1 MRLRKLFNEDGVGK
15 IVKGVNTTQ
24 DVQPGETQ
32 RQAAKFGNTVD
43 KDGRPPELHSS
54 ARKNS
59 SPNTLFNM
67 GLAESDLDE
76 APTTAAQSAA
86 FKVLN
91 NLAARKDNLPFPVKF
106 YDGSIIKVKPSVAKR
121 IINLYYKLDAKKQND
136 MEDMLNTK
144 NGFAELA
151 TEKVRLE
158 SMFGEAQAVEPDSN
172 NYQTD
177 LITSPAN
184 TIIIN
189 TPGDLDWYKIGQ
201 HFPTLAQQD
210 PHEFGQD
217 DSDMQI
223 TLANAEELAKLKA
236 ILDAAGV
243 TWKDIGGTD
252 KQPEI
257 HEKRDPMHTI
267 NKFLDDKKKREE
279 RAADLYKQSKEADNE
294 KVKED
299 IGSLPPLVDLIILA
313 VLAQTTVSAI
323 KMAFKTGKGLMKLK
337 QLAAGAG
344 IRLSNRVM
352 GEGRDPAALALK
364 AAIDALHRLSASK
377 GNKMSLSGYAFDI
390 SRAFNI
396 GMGPKELEAKYHEVY
411 G

>member
-76 APTTAAQSAA
+76 APTTATQSAA

-121 IINLYYKLDAKKQND
+121 IINLYYRLDAKKQND

-158 SMFGEAQAVEPDSN
+158 SMF
-172 NYQTD
+172 
-177 LITSPAN
+177 
-184 TIIIN
+184 
-189 TPGDLDWYKIGQ
+189 
-201 HFPTLAQQD
+201 
-210 PHEFGQD
+210 
-217 DSDMQI
+217 
-223 TLANAEELAKLKA
+223 
-236 ILDAAGV
+236 
-243 TWKDIGGTD
+243 KDIGGTD

-323 KMAFKTGKGLMKLK
+323 KMAFKTGKGLLQLKKMADTAGVKLRNRMVGESNPFTDARMNAIK
-337 QLAAGAG
+337 AGKKDFTVHGKKYKVTGDTTDEEEA
-344 IRLSNRVM
+344 ITN
-352 GEGRDPAALALK
+352 EARDPAGLALT
-364 AAIDALHRLSASK
+364 AALDALHRLVSSK
-377 GNKMSLSGYAFDI
+377 GNRMSLSGYAFDI